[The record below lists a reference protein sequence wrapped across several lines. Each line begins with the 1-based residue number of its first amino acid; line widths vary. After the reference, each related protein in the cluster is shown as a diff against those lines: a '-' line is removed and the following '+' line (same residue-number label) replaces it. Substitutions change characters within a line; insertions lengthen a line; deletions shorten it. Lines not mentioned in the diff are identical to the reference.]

1 MKPESSPLGRFCGN
15 DKRKSMNPVAIR
27 IEHLS
32 KTFVSQAAQQKIKA
46 LDDLNLEVYQGEIL
60 GILGPNGAGKTTFL
74 NILSTLLLP
83 DAGQI
88 EILGIK
94 SIPKNFQQLRQLL
107 NMSSGYPNYPWSLTV
122 EENLK
127 FYGWLYGLRGARLN
141 QRMDK
146 LVEIFGLGE
155 FLKIRFDELSSGT
168 KQKLSLA
175 KALINEP
182 KILFLDEPTIGLD
195 LDMAVRTRES
205 IARIMKESKVTVILT
220 THYMPEAEELCERI
234 AFIKKGRLLRL
245 ASPEELKNAHHTDD
259 LEKVFIQL
267 AQGNIAPVDKLM
279 PRATTVESVQLQ
291 TMSTVNLSYPARMEG
306 WLRRCWAFAYRNF
319 LIAARNI
326 FAYVELIFWPIVS
339 LISIGL
345 LGNYLQLEEKA
356 LAFILTGAIAGGIL
370 QVAQLDV
377 AYSLLYEIWSKSIK
391 HTFLTP
397 ITENEYLFGSWL
409 IGIAR
414 GLVIFVI
421 LSLFAVFFFHFQF
434 PPFPVT
440 LIFLIGI
447 FCSALLLGILV
458 SILLLLCGQKA
469 DITAW
474 MFAYLFMLLCG
485 IYYPV
490 KTLPPFFYYLAQWI
504 PITYFLEYFRQS
516 FGFQPELS
524 HGLAKGFILCVFYLT
539 AGLGVL
545 NYALRQA
552 RKEGTLIR
560 LSE

>member
-94 SIPKNFQQLRQLL
+94 SIPKNFQQLRYLL

-146 LVEIFGLGE
+146 LVEIFGLGD
-155 FLKIRFDELSSGT
+155 FLQTRFDELSSGT

-291 TMSTVNLSYPARMEG
+291 
-306 WLRRCWAFAYRNF
+306 
-319 LIAARNI
+319 
-326 FAYVELIFWPIVS
+326 
-339 LISIGL
+339 
-345 LGNYLQLEEKA
+345 
-356 LAFILTGAIAGGIL
+356 
-370 QVAQLDV
+370 
-377 AYSLLYEIWSKSIK
+377 
-391 HTFLTP
+391 
-397 ITENEYLFGSWL
+397 
-409 IGIAR
+409 
-414 GLVIFVI
+414 
-421 LSLFAVFFFHFQF
+421 
-434 PPFPVT
+434 
-440 LIFLIGI
+440 
-447 FCSALLLGILV
+447 
-458 SILLLLCGQKA
+458 
-469 DITAW
+469 
-474 MFAYLFMLLCG
+474 
-485 IYYPV
+485 
-490 KTLPPFFYYLAQWI
+490 
-504 PITYFLEYFRQS
+504 
-516 FGFQPELS
+516 
-524 HGLAKGFILCVFYLT
+524 
-539 AGLGVL
+539 
-545 NYALRQA
+545 
-552 RKEGTLIR
+552 
-560 LSE
+560 